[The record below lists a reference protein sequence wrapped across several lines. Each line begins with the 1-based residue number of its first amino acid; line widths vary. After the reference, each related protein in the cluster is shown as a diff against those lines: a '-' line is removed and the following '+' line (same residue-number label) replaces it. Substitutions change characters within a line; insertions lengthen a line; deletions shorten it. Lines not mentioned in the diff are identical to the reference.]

1 MKFEKESNTTKQGD
15 LSNWTYKEKENNN
28 IKENIEANN
37 FIKLNQKT
45 KPRLAFGYGYDPNIL
60 KNGIRK
66 FYLSH
71 SLKDGLKLYEF
82 TPKLPYRLFHILANI
97 LKYKC
102 VGSEIKKGKTI
113 IKNKYFITDGT
124 PEQVINELNRA
135 INTIFKLYDPI
146 PNMKI

>member
-1 MKFEKESNTTKQGD
+1 MKLEKESNTTKQGN
-15 LSNWTYKEKENNN
+15 LSNWTSKEKENNN
-28 IKENIEANN
+28 IKENIEEDNL
-37 FIKLNQKT
+37 IQLDQKS

-60 KNGIRK
+60 KNGIKK

-102 VGSEIKKGKTI
+102 IGSEIKKGNTI

-124 PEQVINELNRA
+124 PEQVVNELNKA
-135 INTIFKLYDPI
+135 INNIFKLYDPI
-146 PNMKI
+146 PNTKI